1 MAKVYISST
10 VLDLKVERQAVI
22 DWLIAANH
30 QPVHS
35 YRPDSET
42 VRDSCLDDIDRC
54 DLYVLILG
62 HRYGF
67 IPQKNNPDQLSIT
80 HIEFRRA
87 KQSGIPRL
95 ALLRTSVPDIRLSD
109 LLDPSK
115 SKRVTDF
122 SEEVRGEVR
131 PAEFSDEAGLVQG
144 LSTGV
149 QSELARLANAPA
161 DPQVLKILA
170 TLSGEIERKNQ
181 LIGQYE
187 AENAS
192 LRDQL
197 KALQQAAVVRT
208 LAAAAQPDAS
218 NMAIAAAHS
227 LEVGNTGPA
236 EAWMQSQEHE
246 EIARIGSPGAD
257 DAQHRHEAAVL
268 AREQGALAMG
278 HDVSAALT
286 AFERAA
292 EYEPDDTWTHFFL
305 GDLHLLKGDL
315 TATMQSYRQARS
327 SADALAARDPANTQW
342 QRDLSVSHEKIGNV
356 LVAQGDG
363 PGALAAYRKDLAIAE
378 GLAARD
384 PANTEWQRDLAVSC
398 AKLGTLEQGQNVEV
412 RRGYLQRGQGIL
424 DRLKREGRL
433 QQDNNMLQ
441 WFTDQLSDL
450 DSSAPQ

>member
-10 VLDLKVERQAVI
+10 VMDLKAERQAVM
-22 DWLIAANH
+22 DWLIAADH

-54 DLYVLILG
+54 NLYVLILG

-67 IPQKNNPDQLSIT
+67 IPQENNPDQLSIT
-80 HIEFRRA
+80 HLEFRRA

-109 LLDPSK
+109 LLDPLK

-122 SEEVRGEVR
+122 TEEVRGEVR
-131 PAEFSDEAGLVQG
+131 PAEFADIAGLVQG

-149 QSELARLANAPA
+149 QNTLAKIADAPT

-170 TLSGEIERKNQ
+170 TLSGEIERKNL

-187 AENAS
+187 AENVS

-197 KALQQAAVVRT
+197 KALQQSAVERT

-218 NMAIAAAHS
+218 DMAIAAAHS
-227 LEVGNTGPA
+227 LEAGKTGPA
-236 EAWMQSQEHE
+236 EEWMQSQERE
-246 EIARIGSPGAD
+246 EMAQIGSPGVD
-257 DAQHRHEAAVL
+257 DVQQRREAAVL

-278 HDVSAALT
+278 HDVRAALM

-292 EYEPDDTWTHFFL
+292 EYEPDDTWTQFFL
-305 GDLHLLKGDL
+305 GDHYRLSGDL
-315 TATMQSYRQARS
+315 TAAMQSYRRAGS
-327 SADALAARDPANTQW
+327 SAEARLKGGTHDWDAE
-342 QRDLSVSHEKIGNV
+342 RDLSVSHEKIGNV
-356 LVAQGDG
+356 LGAQGDG
-363 PGALAAYRKDLAIAE
+363 PGALAAYRKALAIREA
-378 GLAARD
+378 LAAHD
-384 PANTEWQRDLAVSC
+384 PANTQWQRDLVVSC
-398 AKLGTLEQGQNVEV
+398 ARLGTLDQVQSVEV
-412 RRGYLQRGQGIL
+412 RRGYLQRGRGIL
-424 DRLKREGRL
+424 DRLNREGRL
-433 QQDNNMLQ
+433 QHDNNLLQ
-441 WFTDQLSDL
+441 WFMDKLLDL